1 MQERKTINECEYYG
15 VNKLNE
21 YQSVMLYLL
30 YWVLMYGSIRVSR
43 EDFFK
48 ERTVHYT
55 TFTLTTSEAA
65 HFLSLM
71 QETWR
76 PQNKYRLN
84 IIQQH
89 EFRN

>member
-1 MQERKTINECEYYG
+1 MQDRKTINECEYCG
-15 VNKLNE
+15 LNKLNQ
-21 YQSVMLYLL
+21 YQLAMLYLL
-30 YWVLMYGSIRVSR
+30 YWIQMYGSIRVSR
-43 EDFFK
+43 KDFFK
-48 ERTVHYT
+48 ERTVQYPAYT
-55 TFTLTTSEAA
+55 LATSDAA

-76 PQNKYRLN
+76 PQSKYRLN